1 MMHMMP
7 ATRTKPPAFRV
18 DDAVSRRLARVRS
31 SLPRPVVPPRAR
43 ADYRNVITVREN
55 NTVVVAIFERSYGD
69 VTKNGIKWET
79 TLGVLGNYLITQAF
93 VFVVFFA

>member
-1 MMHMMP
+1 
-7 ATRTKPPAFRV
+7 
-18 DDAVSRRLARVRS
+18 
-31 SLPRPVVPPRAR
+31 
-43 ADYRNVITVREN
+43 VREN

-79 TLGVLGNYLITQAF
+79 TLGVLGNYLITQGF